1 MLKTFMVQE
10 NVNSNTCV
18 NLRQT
23 WKQMYKLTIADPFL
37 MNYHGIKWDIMGYN
51 GIKWDK
57 ME

>member
-1 MLKTFMVQE
+1 MVQE
-10 NVNSNTCV
+10 NVNSNTCL

-37 MNYHGIKWDIMGYN
+37 KSCQ

-57 ME
+57 KG